1 MSKKRKSKHKADAE
15 YTAKAASAAFGAYL
29 GYETI
34 GGIGITMLGGAF
46 GIPALA
52 VAATCGA
59 AAFLFTDALLNDDDE

>member
-1 MSKKRKSKHKADAE
+1 MSKPKDPKFA
-15 YTAKAASAAFGAYL
+15 AKAASAGLGAYI

-59 AAFLFTDALLNDDDE
+59 AAFLLTDKYLSE